1 MNISDLHKRINDW
14 LVSQTQ
20 PYYIEIEVGPVTLEY
35 GILKTYNDILR
46 GSYLIARNLDRA
58 SNAGSA
64 RDPDVDTELM
74 MAEVQKRK
82 SPQWRMARQLCR

>member
-46 GSYLIARNLDRA
+46 GSYLIARNLDNEQATLVLRA
-58 SNAGSA
+58 IPTWIRS
-64 RDPDVDTELM
+64 
-74 MAEVQKRK
+74 
-82 SPQWRMARQLCR
+82 